1 MYQMK
6 GSALRGAPLYTIN
19 ADKEV
24 NSFGDEKA
32 EGRRT
37 AQPQESVGSEAE
49 EEQEKPKAPEIV
61 TPCCLLWWGAL
72 ELATAGAPRLP
83 DELSKITWQGRS

>member
-32 EGRRT
+32 EGRRA
-37 AQPQESVGSEAE
+37 AQPQEGVGSEAE
-49 EEQEKPKAPEIV
+49 EEREKPKAPEIV
-61 TPCCLLWWGAL
+61 LPCCLL
-72 ELATAGAPRLP
+72 
-83 DELSKITWQGRS
+83 